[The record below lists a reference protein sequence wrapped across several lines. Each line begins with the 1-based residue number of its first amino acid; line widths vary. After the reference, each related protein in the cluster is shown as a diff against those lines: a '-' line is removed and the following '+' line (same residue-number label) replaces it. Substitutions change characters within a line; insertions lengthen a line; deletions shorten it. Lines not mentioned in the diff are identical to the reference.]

1 MKKREEKCVSKKSRF
16 PHLFW
21 RYFPTVKIC
30 IESFKIVLE
39 TSECCVIVSDYPN
52 LLLFRVIMPPRRRT
66 AASALAAIAAIVAS
80 EPVGEADVEDEVLKE
95 AARAPAGGGH
105 EKIVLQCVQQGSK
118 LRIRFYSYT
127 NAAGKN
133 FTNVYNNSYNCQF
146 PRAIRAAGCYYEIGS
161 QDLQLVAGGGK
172 TPFYRVA
179 TNAIRVMP
187 RRYRPGATEVDVSA
201 PHPASTSSKKTPTT
215 VRDVEVAVAARPE
228 QIYEVNECVVCLC
241 DKPDVI
247 FIPCA
252 HLCACSGCYTD
263 VAKTARPQ
271 CPLCRR
277 TITQTIANNA

>member
-1 MKKREEKCVSKKSRF
+1 
-16 PHLFW
+16 
-21 RYFPTVKIC
+21 
-30 IESFKIVLE
+30 
-39 TSECCVIVSDYPN
+39 
-52 LLLFRVIMPPRRRT
+52 MPPRRKT
-66 AASALAAIAAIVAS
+66 AAAALATIAAMAAPEEPEVERVAA
-80 EPVGEADVEDEVLKE
+80 PRGRKT
-95 AARAPAGGGH
+95 AARAAPQPVVEEEEEVEEEHAPAAAGGH

-118 LRIRFYSYT
+118 LRIRFHSYT

-133 FTNVYNNSYNCQF
+133 FTNVYNNNYNCQF

-161 QDLQLVAGGGK
+161 HDLQLVAGGDK

-187 RRYRPGATEVDVSA
+187 RGYRPGAAEVGV
-201 PHPASTSSKKTPTT
+201 PAVPAATTSSKKTPTT

-228 QIYEVNECVVCLC
+228 MIFEVNECVVCLC

-252 HLCACSGCYTD
+252 HLCACSGCYAD
-263 VAKTARPQ
+263 MAKTARPQ

-277 TITQTIANNA
+277 TITQTIPNA